1 MTRTTII
8 AALAAAIATTG
19 TIAFP
24 AYAAET
30 ARTTEVRYA
39 DLDLASAQGAQSL
52 KLRVERAAK
61 RVCTVSGDRT
71 LRNATETK
79 ACTTV
84 AVAKAMPQ
92 VELALAKAGT
102 QYAEAGRVTVSAH

>member
-8 AALAAAIATTG
+8 AALAAAVATTG

-30 ARTTEVRYA
+30 SPTAEVRYA
-39 DLDLASAQGAQSL
+39 DLDLASADGAQAL
-52 KLRVERAAK
+52 KVRVERAAK
-61 RVCTVSGDRT
+61 RVCSVSGDRS
-71 LRNATETK
+71 LRSVSEAR

-84 AVAKAMPQ
+84 TMAKAMPQ
-92 VELALAKAGT
+92 VELALSKAGT
-102 QYAEAGRVTVSAH
+102 QYAEAGRVTVAAH